1 MWMARSLALRL
12 SRAAL
17 RAVPILLVGI
27 LVPAPYGLRLRI
39 SPVVFLAFLTAMAL
53 MLVVVCAYT
62 LLIYA
67 LSFYLTDA
75 NGIMVLSVAAADLLG
90 GAVVPL
96 PFLPEGL
103 RQLAQLSPFGAMQN
117 IPLRIFGGD
126 IPRES
131 IPAALG
137 LQLFWAVVLIAAGA
151 LLTRGGLRRAVIL
164 GG

>member
-1 MWMARSLALRL
+1 M
-12 SRAAL
+12 
-17 RAVPILLVGI
+17 
-27 LVPAPYGLRLRI
+27 
-39 SPVVFLAFLTAMAL
+39 VV
-53 MLVVVCAYT
+53 
-62 LLIYA
+62 
-67 LSFYLTDA
+67 
-75 NGIMVLSVAAADLLG
+75 SVAAADLLG

-103 RQLAQLSPFGAMQN
+103 RQFAQLSPFGAMQN

-126 IPRES
+126 IPPES

-151 LLTRGGLRRAVIL
+151 CLTRGGLRRAVIL